1 MNGRGLSRKSS
12 MISSDVSFQTMNACT
27 NLTDED
33 RERLRGLLLQGAQSA
48 PAFQADA
55 DYFEKLRTKIR
66 GREAI

>member
-1 MNGRGLSRKSS
+1 
-12 MISSDVSFQTMNACT
+12 MNACT